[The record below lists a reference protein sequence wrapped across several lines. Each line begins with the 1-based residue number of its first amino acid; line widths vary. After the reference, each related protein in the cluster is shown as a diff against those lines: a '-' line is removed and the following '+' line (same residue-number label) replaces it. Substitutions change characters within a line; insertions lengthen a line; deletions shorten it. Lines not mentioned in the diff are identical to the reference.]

1 MTKPIPDKAEV
12 ALEYPDKLYIG
23 TFERSSRFDA
33 HLDAT
38 GISLMLER
46 VGDVDTRKSI
56 HMHINYE
63 LFAEILRD
71 LAATVAAMPAQ
82 DVAHRETLADAARLF
97 IAPSPRRLRIQSY
110 YWSKSLVGKANVCRR
125 DNEMGS
131 RSYACRNNCQPTRP
145 ISYLLRRRVTC
156 HLQRRV
162 TCRPPPQRA
171 TPASMVKALP
181 ARTHFISDVSGEIG
195 YLLH

>member
-46 VGDVDTRKSI
+46 IGDVDTRKSV

-63 LFAEILRD
+63 LFAEILHD

-82 DVAHRETLADAARLF
+82 DVAHRETLADAATEL
-97 IAPSPRRLRIQSY
+97 AQTL
-110 YWSKSLVGKANVCRR
+110 A
-125 DNEMGS
+125 
-131 RSYACRNNCQPTRP
+131 
-145 ISYLLRRRVTC
+145 
-156 HLQRRV
+156 
-162 TCRPPPQRA
+162 QRA
-171 TPASMVKALP
+171 ASSTP
-181 ARTHFISDVSGEIG
+181 
-195 YLLH
+195 

>member
-71 LAATVAAMPAQ
+71 LAATIGAMPAE
-82 DVAHRETLADAARLF
+82 DVAHRETLADAA
-97 IAPSPRRLRIQSY
+97 
-110 YWSKSLVGKANVCRR
+110 
-125 DNEMGS
+125 
-131 RSYACRNNCQPTRP
+131 
-145 ISYLLRRRVTC
+145 
-156 HLQRRV
+156 
-162 TCRPPPQRA
+162 
-171 TPASMVKALP
+171 KALHH
-181 ARTHFISDVSGEIG
+181 ALTGAG
-195 YLLH
+195 LHPVPKTPS